1 MKSVFDKIE
10 INEWIVVL
18 MLKILNERNPAVML
32 GIKNQ
37 RVALSLPV
45 LAAVTSS
52 AQHPWIQVIQNKLA
66 GIIIFNKFIFFYS
79 PILIFH
85 LNLISTQKC
94 WFLESVVG

>member
-1 MKSVFDKIE
+1 
-10 INEWIVVL
+10 
-18 MLKILNERNPAVML
+18 ML

-66 GIIIFNKFIFFYS
+66 GIIIFNKFFFFFI
-79 PILIFH
+79 PQF
-85 LNLISTQKC
+85 
-94 WFLESVVG
+94 

>member
-1 MKSVFDKIE
+1 
-10 INEWIVVL
+10 
-18 MLKILNERNPAVML
+18 ML

>member
-1 MKSVFDKIE
+1 
-10 INEWIVVL
+10 
-18 MLKILNERNPAVML
+18 ML

-66 GIIIFNKFIFFYS
+66 GIIIFNKFIFFLFPNFDFS
-79 PILIFH
+79 SKFNFDAKMLVLRICGWLKKLITHFSSRPS
-85 LNLISTQKC
+85 L
-94 WFLESVVG
+94 

>member
-1 MKSVFDKIE
+1 
-10 INEWIVVL
+10 
-18 MLKILNERNPAVML
+18 ML

-66 GIIIFNKFIFFYS
+66 GISIFKKFIFIFYFPS
-79 PILIFH
+79 LIFH
-85 LNLISTQKC
+85 LNLFSTQKC